1 MIEAVPST
9 VTFPVT
15 GALED
20 VRDVRILEPVT
31 VRLSVILTDPEIL
44 MDPVWIIDPE
54 VIIPPVAVTD
64 PVTIISPLEIIPF
77 LATNSKLIIFLPRHC
92 RRSNI
97 NIRMF

>member
-1 MIEAVPST
+1 LIEAVPRT

-15 GALED
+15 RALED

-44 MDPVWIIDPE
+44 TDPVCIIDPE

-64 PVTIISPLEIIPF
+64 PVTITSPLEMIPF
-77 LATNSKLIIFLPRHC
+77 LA
-92 RRSNI
+92 I
-97 NIRMF
+97 N